1 MKLVKSVLSASILAA
16 AAQTAVA
23 IEIDPY
29 AQINVA
35 YNDKSYNGGSGFE
48 DTSSRVGV
56 NISEDL
62 NGLAVVYN
70 YESSIDPTNE
80 TDTDMSEPDTRINAL
95 RVSGN
100 FGTVSIGK
108 DYLPFYN
115 AIVWGVG
122 ADRFNGYYS
131 GFETVSADLRQKDT
145 LFYTSPS
152 IDGFQL
158 SASISDQNNDRKDIA
173 LTYKVNDQI
182 TLAAAFA
189 DGDTDAEKD
198 SGVGISYTKDSLMV
212 NLNYMETDDS
222 NADYTNLY
230 TEYALDDKNTLRAH
244 ISDTSSSTNPY
255 TLGFSHQYNDDLNVY
270 VEYYDDETTERPQ
283 IGFSYSL

>member
-23 IEIDPY
+23 IEINPY

-108 DYLPFYN
+108 DWVPFYN
-115 AIVWGVG
+115 AIGWGVG

-131 GFETVSADLRQKDT
+131 GFEMVTGLRQKDT
-145 LFYTSPS
+145 LFYTSPN
-152 IDGFQL
+152 IDGLQL

-255 TLGFSHQYNDDLNVY
+255 TLGFSHQYNDNLNVY